1 MTDQPARSF
10 SAGRPRKDGGER
22 RTWRPNPR
30 FTQAE
35 REVIESAAAEAGVSP
50 AAYIRHMTLTGRVV
64 VQDQA
69 REIALDR
76 ADLSRIGS
84 NLNQIARHLNAGR
97 NVPADAIEAAL
108 RSWHDLAAGRG

>member
-1 MTDQPARSF
+1 MSDPAARST
-10 SAGRPRKDGGER
+10 ATGRPRKEGAG

-35 REVIESAAAEAGVSP
+35 REAIEIAAAQAGISP
-50 AAYIRHMTLTGRVV
+50 AAYIRHMALTGRVV
-64 VQDQA
+64 VREQQ
-69 REIALDR
+69 REITLDR
-76 ADLSRIGS
+76 AELSRIGS

-97 NVPADAIEAAL
+97 NVAPDAIEAAL